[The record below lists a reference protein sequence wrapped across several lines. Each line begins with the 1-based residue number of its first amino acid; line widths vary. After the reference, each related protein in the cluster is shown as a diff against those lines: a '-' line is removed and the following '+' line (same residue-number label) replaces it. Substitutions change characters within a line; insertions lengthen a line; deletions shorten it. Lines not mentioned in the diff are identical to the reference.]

1 MDKGVYY
8 KATITKDKSEVVQ
21 YWYYKTYKAMIEDV
35 EILNGAGIDAIEL
48 EMITKSEYEKNGQ

>member
-8 KATITKDKSEVVQ
+8 KATVTKDKSEAVQ

-35 EILNGAGIDAIEL
+35 EILYNAGIDAIEL
-48 EMITKSEYEKNGQ
+48 EEITKSEYDKNGQ